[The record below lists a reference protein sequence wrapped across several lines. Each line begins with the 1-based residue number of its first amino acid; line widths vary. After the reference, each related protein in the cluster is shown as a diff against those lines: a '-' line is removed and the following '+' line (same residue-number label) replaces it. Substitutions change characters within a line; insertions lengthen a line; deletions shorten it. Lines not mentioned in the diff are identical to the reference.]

1 MPEII
6 TPTVSVYPFRRS
18 EQGPEYLA
26 LRRADVDHLSGTWQL
41 VHGGIDPGET
51 AVQAAWREIQ
61 EEIGL
66 TPLRFWQ
73 LDHVETHYL
82 PPKDA
87 IRLVPCFVV
96 ELSNDAEPTLG
107 PEHDDHAWLGLK
119 DLRER
124 LIWRS
129 QQEAVQVADE
139 TIVQPLMDD
148 RPINPLLELD
158 PPAG

>member
-1 MPEII
+1 MPDII
-6 TPTVSVYPFRRS
+6 TPTVSVYPFR
-18 EQGPEYLA
+18 QAQAGPEYLA

-41 VHGGIDPGET
+41 VHGGVDEGET
-51 AVQAAWREIQ
+51 AVEAAWREVT

-66 TPLRFWQ
+66 TPVRFWG

-87 IRLVPCFVV
+87 IRMVPCFVA
-96 ELSNDAEPTLG
+96 ELPPDAEPTLG
-107 PEHDDHAWLGLK
+107 PEHDKYAWLRID
-119 DLRER
+119 DLLGR

-129 QQEAVQVADE
+129 QQEAARVAHE
-139 TIVQPLMDD
+139 TIVRPLMED

-158 PPAG
+158 RPTG

>member
-18 EQGPEYLA
+18 EQGPAYLA
-26 LRRADVDHLSGTWQL
+26 LRRADVDHLSGTWQA
-41 VHGGIDPGET
+41 VHGGIEDGET
-51 AVQAAWREIQ
+51 AVQAAWREVQ

-82 PPKDA
+82 PHKDA
-87 IRLVPCFVV
+87 IRMVPCFVA
-96 ELSNDAEPTLG
+96 ELPHSAEPTLG
-107 PEHDDHAWLGLK
+107 PEHDQHAWLDIDALI
-119 DLRER
+119 ER

-129 QQEAVQVADE
+129 QQQAVHVAHD
-139 TIVQPLMDD
+139 TIVQPLIDE
-148 RPINPLLELD
+148 RPINPLLELH
-158 PPAG
+158 PPTG